1 MNKMLKKLT
10 FLLAAMLMMSVA
22 TASAQSMKMVVDSKG
37 NVVGRYVKTNK
48 TTYTVDVQDTYDVP
62 MKGLKVVTFSA
73 KNGQGVVYRDQTRKG
88 NINVRKGPSTNTAVV
103 AKIPEYDG
111 VPETFPCLGK
121 VNGWYKIRIHGKVGY
136 VREDLAEW
144 DGMSSF

>member
-1 MNKMLKKLT
+1 MLKKLS
-10 FLLAAMLMMSVA
+10 LILAAILMMAVGNA
-22 TASAQSMKMVVDSKG
+22 NAQSMKMVVDSKG

-48 TTYTVDVQDTYDVP
+48 TTYTVSVQDDYDVP
-62 MKGLKVVTFSA
+62 MKGHKVVTFSA
-73 KNGQGVVYRDQTRKG
+73 KNGQGVVYRDQSRTG

-121 VNGWYKIRIHGKVGY
+121 VNGWYKIRIDGKVGY

-144 DGMSSF
+144 NGMSSF

>member
-10 FLLAAMLMMSVA
+10 LLFAAMLMMA
-22 TASAQSMKMVVDSKG
+22 AAANAQSMKMVVDSKG

-48 TTYTVDVQDTYDVP
+48 TTYTVNFQDTYDVP
-62 MKGLKVVTFSA
+62 MKGHKVVTFSA
-73 KNGQGVVYRDQTRKG
+73 KNGQGVVYRDQTRTG
-88 NINVRKGPSTNTAVV
+88 NINVRKGPSTKTAVV